1 MPFNPFAGGPKKRVV
16 SLGSGASSLTPS
28 ISGSGRTLPLDAA
41 AALLAASGSG
51 NGSGGKPKDEASLSA
66 KLGELERQQPS
77 WLISPSRL
85 VLEQTADGQLVLLG
99 RGSYGERGA
108 GRELTA
114 GVREWELC
122 CGGARAARL
131 HVSALETSPPP
142 PHPHPHPTPLGQATC
157 TVDGCAPKSTAAAP
171 RPSAVEPCRLGQSM
185 ELP

>member
-108 GRELTA
+108 GRELLR
-114 GVREWELC
+114 V
-122 CGGARAARL
+122 
-131 HVSALETSPPP
+131 
-142 PHPHPHPTPLGQATC
+142 
-157 TVDGCAPKSTAAAP
+157 
-171 RPSAVEPCRLGQSM
+171 
-185 ELP
+185 